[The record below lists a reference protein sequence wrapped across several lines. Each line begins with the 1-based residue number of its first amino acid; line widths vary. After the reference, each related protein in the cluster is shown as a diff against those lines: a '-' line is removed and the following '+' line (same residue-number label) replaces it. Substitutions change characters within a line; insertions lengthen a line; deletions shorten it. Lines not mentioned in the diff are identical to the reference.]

1 MGCLKELSIG
11 EYSGLSFLSIQENIL
26 TSKNCNEKE
35 RKFMELSTTGLSQA
49 EKIITE
55 LLKYE
60 QDKFSE
66 KKKKSFTLLQ
76 VLILIRLAKLSKK
89 GIKYEKLLDLQSD
102 FGLDNLDIPDF
113 KMSRNAN
120 NLAGGRREDDD
131 KQMVVKG
138 WGLCDMKVS
147 PENKRWMTIALN
159 KKGYALM
166 KKLSEGGK

>member
-120 NLAGGRREDDD
+120 NLSGGRIDDGTERVID
-131 KQMVVKG
+131 G
-138 WGLCDMKVS
+138 CGLCDMKVS

-159 KKGYALM
+159 KKGFNLM
-166 KKLSEGGK
+166 KRLSEGRK